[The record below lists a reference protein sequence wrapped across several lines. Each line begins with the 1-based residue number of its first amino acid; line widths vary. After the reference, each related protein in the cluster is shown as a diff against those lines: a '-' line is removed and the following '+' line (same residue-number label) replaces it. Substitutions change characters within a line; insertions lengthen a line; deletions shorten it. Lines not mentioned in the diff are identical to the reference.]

1 MRDDVDESQDMTP
14 TDKEIVQKV
23 PSLNSSPPGAKNGAS
38 TVFMGSAGPRS
49 GALAV
54 HLPKKL
60 KLPNSDPKLEDSIS
74 AVTDKRDHSPPEGR
88 DLTPN
93 TALILSPPTAEKN
106 NLQENQEITQA

>member
-1 MRDDVDESQDMTP
+1 MNQNANLVATILKDDESQDMTP

-38 TVFMGSAGPRS
+38 TVFMRSAGPRS

-60 KLPNSDPKLEDSIS
+60 KLPNSDPILED
-74 AVTDKRDHSPPEGR
+74 
-88 DLTPN
+88 
-93 TALILSPPTAEKN
+93 
-106 NLQENQEITQA
+106 